1 MNVGERNLG
10 ETRPA
15 TNHGNVRRRWCPQAG
30 IGGTEEEDTGD
41 TARRREVADAGVVA
55 EEAAALGETRDE
67 LGKRELV
74 CGRAEWGE
82 GSGGG
87 AVGFAGDDE
96 EFGVVVSVEP
106 AAERDPARERPVFL
120 RRAAAGVEGDEVRL
134 GRGWGEPQQARMALQ
149 VLCRGLR

>member
-1 MNVGERNLG
+1 MHVGERNLG

-15 TNHGNVRRRWCPQAG
+15 TNHGNVRRRWCPHGG
-30 IGGTEEEDTGD
+30 IGGTEEEDAGY
-41 TARRREVADAGVVA
+41 AAGGREVADAGVVA
-55 EEAAALGETRDE
+55 EEAATLGETRDE
-67 LGKRELV
+67 LDKRELV

-106 AAERDPARERPVFL
+106 AAEFYPARERPVFL
-120 RRAAAGVEGDEVRL
+120 RRAAAGVEGKEVRV
-134 GRGWGEPQQARMALQ
+134 E
-149 VLCRGLR
+149 